1 MRHILSHTCPL
12 LADFAIYLV
21 YIDKISSTKHR
32 VFDLIVC
39 SPKAPH
45 HPAGDL
51 LANAI
56 LIDWTRAVMGG
67 SVVHRGEYL

>member
-1 MRHILSHTCPL
+1 MKNILYYDCPL
-12 LADFAIYLV
+12 LEDFDIYQV

-32 VFDLIVC
+32 VFGLTVC

-51 LANAI
+51 FTNDI
-56 LIDWTRAVMGG
+56 LFDWTRAV
-67 SVVHRGEYL
+67 SVVPRGEYL